1 MRELVLVSG
10 GFDPIHSGHIYLIQE
25 ASKYGD
31 VIVLL
36 NSDKDVAFSVTFG
49 EIIKSN
55 KFVCFILKVF
65 PGEIL
70 LKSL

>member
-25 ASKYGD
+25 ASKHGD

-36 NSDKDVAFSVTFG
+36 IPING
-49 EIIKSN
+49 
-55 KFVCFILKVF
+55 
-65 PGEIL
+65 
-70 LKSL
+70 